1 MASVKLSREKTSRSL
16 LPFLPSSHTPVHRG
30 CVAES
35 GQSGRLHSSSDEP
48 APPCHSSDSDL
59 RTLAGKS
66 GPPLYD

>member
-16 LPFLPSSHTPVHRG
+16 LPFLSSSHTPVHRG

-48 APPCHSSDSDL
+48 VLPCHSSDSDL

-66 GPPLYD
+66 GPLLYD